1 MTHAL
6 TRHRAVA
13 VDVRKELVLLSKLT
27 GKIEPQRLFDFAV
40 FGINRNLSAT
50 KWLLEEQK

>member
-40 FGINRNLSAT
+40 FGISRNLSAT